1 VTGRRIGTAA
11 VHAGRL
17 PVLPGD
23 PVVAPVHRSVIYEF
37 ESAAEF
43 GAIMDDERRGYLY
56 SRIRNPNTDELA
68 AVIAELEGAEAA
80 HCFASGMGAL
90 SAAVAVLAPP
100 GAGIVAAKQIYG
112 QTHRLVALRPDGAHV
127 DVADLEGL
135 REAVKGRP
143 SSSSRRSPT
152 RTWRSPTCRRSA
164 RSRTPPAPASWS
176 TTRSRRPSTA
186 GRSSGAPTW

>member
-1 VTGRRIGTAA
+1 MTGRRIGTAA

-90 SAAVAVLAPP
+90 SAAVGVLAPP

-112 QTHRLVALRPDGAHV
+112 QTHRLAPC
-127 DVADLEGL
+127 
-135 REAVKGRP
+135 GRTGRT
-143 SSSSRRSPT
+143 STSPT
-152 RTWRSPTCRRSA
+152 WTACARR
-164 RSRTPPAPASWS
+164 
-176 TTRSRRPSTA
+176 
-186 GRSSGAPTW
+186 